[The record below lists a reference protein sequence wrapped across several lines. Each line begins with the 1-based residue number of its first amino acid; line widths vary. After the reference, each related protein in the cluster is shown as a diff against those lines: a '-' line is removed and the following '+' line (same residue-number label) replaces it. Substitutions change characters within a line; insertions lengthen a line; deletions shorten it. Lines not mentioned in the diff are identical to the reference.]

1 MFLKNLNTNFNKYLQ
16 NILVLK
22 RVKSTLLIFKNAKKI
37 VQSIKGLN
45 FLFLINISKYF
56 FLTITNYLQKKEP
69 LDNGSFFKELT
80 SNF

>member
-1 MFLKNLNTNFNKYLQ
+1 MFLKKLNINFNKYLQ

-22 RVKSTLLIFKNAKKI
+22 RVKSTLFIFKNAKKI

-56 FLTITNYLQKKEP
+56 FLTITNYLQKKR
-69 LDNGSFFKELT
+69 T
-80 SNF
+80 A

>member
-1 MFLKNLNTNFNKYLQ
+1 MQ
-16 NILVLK
+16 
-22 RVKSTLLIFKNAKKI
+22 KKI